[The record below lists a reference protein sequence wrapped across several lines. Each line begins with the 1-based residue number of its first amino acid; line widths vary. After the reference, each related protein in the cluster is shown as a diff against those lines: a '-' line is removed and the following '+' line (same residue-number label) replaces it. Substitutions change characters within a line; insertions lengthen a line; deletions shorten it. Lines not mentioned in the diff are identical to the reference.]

1 MRYGIQPL
9 YRVLGSAS
17 LDACSASY
25 MFCHGVLS
33 IGVASSLVFWLS
45 GDRPKSGG
53 TLPMPPRD
61 PEVRQL
67 ERWILDNTNTEPA
80 NDYELGY
87 QQALLDIRLEML
99 RLAENPPQP

>member
-1 MRYGIQPL
+1 
-9 YRVLGSAS
+9 
-17 LDACSASY
+17 
-25 MFCHGVLS
+25 
-33 IGVASSLVFWLS
+33 
-45 GDRPKSGG
+45 
-53 TLPMPPRD
+53 MPPRD

-87 QQALLDIRLEML
+87 QQALLDMRLEML